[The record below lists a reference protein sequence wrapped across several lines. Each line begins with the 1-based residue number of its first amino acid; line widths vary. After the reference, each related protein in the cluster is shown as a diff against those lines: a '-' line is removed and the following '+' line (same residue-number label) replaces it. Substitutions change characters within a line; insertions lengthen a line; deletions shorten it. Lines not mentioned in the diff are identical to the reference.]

1 MQDDNSDSHNVI
13 DPIAIAEKWKA
24 TLALRQAQS
33 QAMAAALQ
41 EAVDASGLLEKGINP
56 LDRAFHLDNL
66 NKEVLRE
73 LEEKAGFVLEAD
85 EEGTKP
91 DPKHPSNWK
100 QRTRAMRV

>member
-1 MQDDNSDSHNVI
+1 MQDKDPSSANPI
-13 DPIAIAEKWKA
+13 DPIAIAEEWKA
-24 TLALRQAQS
+24 TIALRQAQS
-33 QAMAAALQ
+33 QAMAEALQ

-66 NKEVLRE
+66 NEEVRRE
-73 LEEKAGFVLEAD
+73 LEEKAGFVFDAD

>member
-1 MQDDNSDSHNVI
+1 MQDDPTNMSNPI
-13 DPIAIAEKWKA
+13 DPIAIAEEWKA
-24 TLALRQAQS
+24 NVALRQAQS
-33 QAMAAALQ
+33 QAMAQALQ

-66 NKEVLRE
+66 NEEVRRE
-73 LEEKAGFVLEAD
+73 LEEKAGFVFET

-91 DPKHPSNWK
+91 NPKNPSNWK